1 VKLNP
6 VFETLSR
13 HFIGMPSWRIWLNM
27 VGWSI
32 VITELVVALMEWLL
46 LGQVTQDYLITGLV
60 ASVLAASLVSGLI
73 LFLLNQMRL
82 IDQQNS
88 QNTIQSQV
96 LSLVEATLQATDNGI
111 LVIDRAGKI
120 TQYNRRFAEMW
131 RLPQE
136 VLATGDDKQILACAL
151 EQLAD
156 PEQFLAKV
164 QELYQQPEAASRDIL
179 HFRDGRI
186 LARSTHPQVIGKK
199 VLGRVWSFL
208 DITEQHRAQRR
219 ILQLSM
225 GIRAELERSE
235 RQREK
240 LDTLLNAIPDMV
252 WIKNPEGVFL
262 TCNPAFSTL
271 MGAPPNEIIGK
282 TDHHFFPATVVRKL
296 RAADSAAAESPTPIV
311 LQEWLRYN
319 GDGHVGLLETIKTAV
334 RGRDGKLIG
343 VLGIARDITKVHDL
357 LRELDQARSEALQS
371 SQSKSQ
377 FLANMSHEIRTP
389 LNAVLGFCYLLG
401 QRALDAE
408 THDLVNK
415 VHSAGRSLLALIN
428 DILDFS
434 KIEANRLEIES
445 APFKLAELLDDLGV
459 IMTAIASHKSL
470 ELIITPP
477 AEADALIGDALRLR
491 QVLVNLVGN
500 AVKFTEQ
507 GEIELRAEA
516 QPEGAYQ
523 VKLRFS
529 VRDTGIGITPEQQR
543 EVFSAFSQADTSIT
557 RRFGG
562 TGLGLAISQQL
573 VNLMGGA
580 LHVESQPGQGSEFWF
595 ELCLPRAPAQDPPAP
610 APKPLR
616 VLAADDCAATREAL
630 RRVIEQLGWIADL
643 ADSGEAALAQVL
655 ERQNGPDG
663 YDLILLDWN
672 MPGLDGLATAPAI
685 RAALQDQG
693 CPTRPIILIITA
705 HPRDK
710 LPSLPGLAAAD
721 ALLNKPVT
729 ASALSNALAI
739 AMNRQQP
746 DGGPAQAPAPAMPK
760 IAGVRVLVV
769 DDSEINRE
777 VAQRILEGEGA
788 WVYLAADGL
797 EAVDWLDAH
806 PEAVDIVLMDVQMP
820 GLDGYAATRRIRAD
834 GRWADL
840 PIVALTAGA
849 FQTFRESA
857 QECGMNDFIAKPFN
871 VEQMLAL
878 IQHWTRHQAGLAP
891 EDQAEPATPPP
902 ATADLCDSDSGLIPD
917 IDWPS
922 GARLIGDAACY
933 RTFLGKFMESY
944 ADTGQTLTA
953 ACQAGDSA
961 AAAAL
966 AHKLKGASSTLAL
979 PRVAELAKQLET
991 LLQAET
997 PDLAAALA
1005 LTAALERALASVA
1018 QALAA
1023 QAAP

>member
-1 VKLNP
+1 MKLTW
-6 VFETLSR
+6 VFEAFSR

-32 VITELVVALMEWLL
+32 LITELVVATMDWLL
-46 LGQVTQDYLITGLV
+46 MGQVTQDYLITGLV
-60 ASVLAASLVSGLI
+60 ASILAASLVSGLI
-73 LFLLNQMRL
+73 LLILDQMRL
-82 IDQQNS
+82 LDRKNS
-88 QNTIQSQV
+88 ERAIQSQV

-111 LVIDRAGKI
+111 LVIDHAGKV

-131 RLPQE
+131 RLPKA
-136 VLATGDDKQILACAL
+136 VLATNDDKQILEKAL

-164 QELYQQPEAASRDIL
+164 QELYRQPEATSRDIL
-179 HFRDGRI
+179 HLRDGRI
-186 LARSTHPQVIGKK
+186 LARYTHPQVIGKK

-225 GIRAELERSE
+225 SIRAELERSE

-252 WIKNPEGVFL
+252 WIKDPEGVFL
-262 TCNPAFSTL
+262 TCNPAFSAL
-271 MGAPPNEIIGK
+271 MGAPPSQIIGK
-282 TDHHFFPATVVRKL
+282 TDRHFFPAAVVRAL
-296 RAADSAAAESPTPIV
+296 RAADQAATESPAPIV
-311 LQEWLRYN
+311 FQEWLRYN
-319 GDGHVGLLETIKTAV
+319 SDGHVGLLETIKTAV
-334 RGRDGKLIG
+334 RDRDGKLIG
-343 VLGIARDITKVHDL
+343 VLGIARDVTKVHEL
-357 LRELDQARSEALQS
+357 LKELEQARSEAMQS
-371 SQSKSQ
+371 SQAKSQ

-401 QRALDAE
+401 QRALDPE
-408 THDLVNK
+408 TRDLVNK
-415 VHSAGRSLLALIN
+415 IHSAGRSLLALIN

-445 APFKLAELLDDLGV
+445 APFSLAELLDDLGV
-459 IMTAIASHKSL
+459 IMGAIASHKSL

-491 QVLVNLVGN
+491 QVLVNLVSN

-507 GEIELRAEA
+507 GEIELRADGE
-516 QPEGAYQ
+516 PEGAQ
-523 VKLRFS
+523 HLKLRFS
-529 VRDTGIGITPEQQR
+529 VRDTGIGMAPEQQQ
-543 EVFSAFSQADTSIT
+543 EVFSAFSQADSSIT

-573 VNLMGGA
+573 VSLMGGA
-580 LHVESQPGQGSEFWF
+580 LRVESQPGQGSEFWF
-595 ELCLPRAPAQDPPAP
+595 ELCLPRAPAKDPPP
-610 APKPLR
+610 QPPNKFR

-630 RRVIEQLGWIADL
+630 RRVIEQLGWIPDL
-643 ADSGEAALAQVL
+643 ADSGEAALARVQ

-663 YDLILLDWN
+663 YDIILIDWN
-672 MPGLDGLATAPAI
+672 MPGLDGLATASAL
-685 RAALQDQG
+685 RAALRGQG
-693 CPTRPIILIITA
+693 CATSPLVFIVTA

-710 LPSLPGLAAAD
+710 LPALPGFAKAD
-721 ALLNKPVT
+721 AILNKPVT
-729 ASALSNALAI
+729 ASALRSALAA
-739 AMNRQQP
+739 AMNRQ
-746 DGGPAQAPAPAMPK
+746 APGSEAPEAAAPK
-760 IAGVRVLVV
+760 IAGTRVLVV

-788 WVYLAADGL
+788 RVYLATDGQ
-797 EAVDWLDAH
+797 EAVDWLGAN

-820 GLDGYAATRRIRAD
+820 RLDGYAATRRIRED
-834 GRWADL
+834 GRWTAL

-857 QECGMNDFIAKPFN
+857 QVCGMNDFIAKPFN

-878 IQHWTRHQAGLAP
+878 IQRWTGRRDGP
-891 EDQAEPATPPP
+891 SPKGMAEPATPQAEAAAPGDD
-902 ATADLCDSDSGLIPD
+902 ALMPD
-917 IDWPS
+917 IDWFH
-922 GARLIGDAACY
+922 GARLIGDATCY
-933 RTFLGKFMESY
+933 RNLLGKFVESY
-944 ADTGQTLTA
+944 RDAAQALTA
-953 ACQAGDSA
+953 SCQAGESTDA
-961 AAAAL
+961 ATL

-991 LLQAET
+991 LLQSET
-997 PDLAAALA
+997 PDLEAMLA
-1005 LTAALERALASVA
+1005 LTAALEGALSDVAEALAE
-1018 QALAA
+1018 
-1023 QAAP
+1023 PPTP